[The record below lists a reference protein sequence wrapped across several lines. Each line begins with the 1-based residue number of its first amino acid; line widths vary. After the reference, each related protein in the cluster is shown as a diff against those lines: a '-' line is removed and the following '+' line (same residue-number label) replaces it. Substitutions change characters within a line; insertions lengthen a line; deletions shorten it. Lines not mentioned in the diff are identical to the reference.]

1 MFRDAQF
8 GYEEVEVSVRNTFV
22 HIAVQR
28 TDSEAGDEGAQPGLS
43 RATTAPASR
52 LSDTSHEE
60 EDEEQ
65 AQPDPGSESDDEES
79 GCHEG
84 GRDSLVLL
92 GRLSDGGGGG
102 HTAAPKPL
110 KDTSV
115 QSDGVGKPPAP
126 SAAPQAY
133 RAAASSALKH
143 GTSKGQLDAH
153 AGGVQKRTT
162 VMLRNL
168 PISVTREVLV
178 GLLDAAGFVGMYD
191 FLYMPIDFRT
201 HAAMGYVFLNLTS
214 AGEAVR
220 VYKHFDGLSRW
231 PVPSGKKTCSAGW
244 SNPHQGLEANVERY
258 LNSPLMH
265 ESVPDHYRPML
276 FSNGMRVPFP
286 SPTKKVKP
294 PRQGT
299 QRMLL

>member
-1 MFRDAQF
+1 MLRDAQF

-28 TDSEAGDEGAQPGLS
+28 TDSEAGDEEAQPGLS

-52 LSDTSHEE
+52 LRDTSHEE

-133 RAAASSALKH
+133 RAAASSALKP
-143 GTSKGQLDAH
+143 GTSKGQPDAH

-168 PISVTREVLV
+168 PNNYTRNM
-178 GLLDAAGFVGMYD
+178 LLDLFNSEGFAGRYD
-191 FLYMPIDFRT
+191 FLYMPIDFRS
-201 HAAMGYVFLNLTS
+201 HAALGYAFVNLVSHTAAEEFRHQFEGFS
-214 AGEAVR
+214 QWV
-220 VYKHFDGLSRW
+220 L
-231 PVPSGKKTCSAGW
+231 PSNKVCSAGW
-244 SNPHQGLEANVERY
+244 SHPHQGLESHIARY
-258 LNSPLMH
+258 RSSPLMH
-265 ESVPDHYRPML
+265 EAVPDEYRPIL
-276 FSNGMRVPFP
+276 FSNGVRTPFP
-286 SPTKKVKP
+286 APTKKVKP

-299 QRMLL
+299 QRMLV